1 MVAVM
6 RSHPALSS
14 HLATVDI
21 RKGKAQLMRNAALSI
36 ADKGEWDRITIN
48 YLDSRSF
55 IDLLLWHGDD
65 VLLIAPES
73 VRVELIT
80 RVSEIIDLH
89 V

>member
-1 MVAVM
+1 
-6 RSHPALSS
+6 
-14 HLATVDI
+14 
-21 RKGKAQLMRNAALSI
+21 MRNAALSI

-73 VRVELIT
+73 VRVELTT
-80 RVSEIIDLH
+80 RVGEIIDLH